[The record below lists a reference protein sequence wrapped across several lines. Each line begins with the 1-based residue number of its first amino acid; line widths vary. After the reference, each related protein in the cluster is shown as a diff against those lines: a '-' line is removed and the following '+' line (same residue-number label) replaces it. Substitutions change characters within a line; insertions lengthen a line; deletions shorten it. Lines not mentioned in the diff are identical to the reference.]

1 VPTGALIRDFHKEYR
16 ELRFTTSGSFELS
29 EIEHNAYLQRLTVQI
44 DEIDSQRYLNKKTLP
59 DHSHYGYL
67 TMFKG
72 TSVIERLPIEFPKQ
86 RVFERINQG
95 LWNYHQQTE
104 SLVMTITALSKTMQS
119 VANAIIERADEGWGT
134 ADICKLNRFL
144 DTFEDPLDPLAYF
157 IIGCSDDLP
166 SVQTRDVSEY
176 RGFPVASPFP
186 DIFKFKGDIPL
197 SFRFRLESW
206 YLVNPVIYIV
216 DNPTDTDDET
226 EGEDEYPE
234 PEVGDGDGAGDE
246 FPEPDPI
253 PSGRDSRDFPDGAGS
268 SDWFPGARVRIRYT
282 RLTYTAG
289 CVPLDA
295 PDEIEL
301 GSTGPGEYS
310 FEFIGSVSGC
320 GGPST
325 PGGLRLVT
333 PSGARV
339 DIAVLEEQQRSLA
352 TVDSVVYFT
361 P

>member
-1 VPTGALIRDFHKEYR
+1 VPTGALIRDFYKEYR

-44 DEIDSQRYLNKKTLP
+44 DEIDSQRYLNRKTLP

-72 TSVIERLPIEFPKQ
+72 TSVIERLPVEFPKQ
-86 RVFERINQG
+86 RVFEQVNQG
-95 LWNYHQQTE
+95 LWNYHQSNE
-104 SLVMTITALSKTMQS
+104 VLSLPMIGLGNQ
-119 VANAIIERADEGWGT
+119 VARYVNRLGEILADPWPTPIWEIPDYT
-134 ADICKLNRFL
+134 VVDSI
-144 DTFEDPLDPLAYF
+144 
-157 IIGCSDDLP
+157 SDLP
-166 SVQTRDVSEY
+166 VLELIFPDYEGIEETEGDQPPANY
-176 RGFPVASPFP
+176 RAFPVASPFP

-216 DNPTDTDDET
+216 DNPTDTSDET

-234 PEVGDGDGAGDE
+234 PDIGDGDGDGDE

-253 PSGRDSRDFPDGAGS
+253 PNGRDPRDFPDGAGS

>member
-1 VPTGALIRDFHKEYR
+1 MPTGALIRDFHKEYR

-44 DEIDSQRYLNKKTLP
+44 DEIDSQRYLNRKTLP

-72 TSVIERLPIEFPKQ
+72 TSVIERLPVEFPKQ

-95 LWNYHQQTE
+95 LWDYHQQTE

-144 DTFEDPLDPLAYF
+144 DTFEDPLDPLAFF

-216 DNPTDTDDET
+216 DNPTDTSDET
-226 EGEDEYPE
+226 EGENEYPE
-234 PEVGDGDGAGDE
+234 PEIGDGDGEGNE
-246 FPEPDPI
+246 FPDPDPRQ
-253 PSGRDSRDFPDGAGS
+253 SGRDPRDYGETGVDPTIQ
-268 SDWFPGARVRIRYT
+268 VQIRYLV
-282 RLTYTAG
+282 RAYQAG
-289 CVPLDA
+289 CVEFEGEGQVILPYEGSLA
-295 PDEIEL
+295 YSLSEEL
-301 GSTGPGEYS
+301 PFPPGSNCPNDIGKGSLKLVRPTGEKLT
-310 FEFIGSVSGC
+310 I
-320 GGPST
+320 
-325 PGGLRLVT
+325 
-333 PSGARV
+333 V
-339 DIAVLEEQQRSLA
+339 DAVLREGSRII
-352 TVDSVVYFT
+352 SVEILN
-361 P
+361 

>member
-1 VPTGALIRDFHKEYR
+1 MPTGALIRDFFKEYR

-44 DEIDSQRYLNKKTLP
+44 DEIDSQRYLNRKTLP

-72 TSVIERLPIEFPKQ
+72 TAVIERVPVEFPKQ

-95 LWNYHQQTE
+95 VWNYHQSTE
-104 SLVMTITALSKTMQS
+104 DRLIEGAEKTSLIRKIFPAGF
-119 VANAIIERADEGWGT
+119 A
-134 ADICKLNRFL
+134 
-144 DTFEDPLDPLAYF
+144 EDVLDPAFDWLDNQFIWTIDLTLARWF
-157 IIGCSDDLP
+157 VDFGSGDFDGIGAGDGGESANL
-166 SVQTRDVSEY
+166 Y
-176 RGFPVASPFP
+176 RAYPVASPFP

-206 YLVNPVIYIV
+206 YLVNPAVYIV

-234 PEVGDGDGAGDE
+234 PEIGDGDGDGDE
-246 FPEPDPI
+246 FPDPDPI
-253 PSGRDSRDFPDGAGS
+253 PSGRDPRDFPDGAGS

-282 RLTYTAG
+282 RLTYSAG

-301 GSTGPGEYS
+301 GATGPGDYS
-310 FEFIGSVSGC
+310 FEFIGSVNGC
-320 GGPST
+320 DGPST

-339 DIAVLEEQQRSLA
+339 EIAVLEEQQRALA
-352 TVDSVVYFT
+352 TVDSVVYFS